1 MTTSAAAAI
10 HQRLG
15 MTTGNKLKLGLFG
28 ANCSG
33 GRALTRVPER
43 WLADW
48 DQTAEM
54 AQMADACGID
64 FILPIGRWKG
74 YGGETDWQGTSF
86 ETITWATGLLALTKQ
101 ITVFGTVHVPLF
113 HPINAAKQMVTAD
126 HVGHGRF
133 GLNIVA
139 GWNEQEFAMFG
150 VQQKA
155 RTESYKQAQEWI
167 DAVSQIWTRD
177 DFDYSGEYYDL
188 KAVRVKPKPYGG
200 TRPAIMNAGASADGQ
215 AFAIQNCDAYF
226 TGVRMSSFD
235 EASGVMVPAVD
246 QAREHVEAVRA
257 KAAAI
262 GREIGVFTRAEI
274 TCKPTQKEA
283 ADYYRYWVEE
293 MADWDA
299 IDFQMKISSRT
310 KMTPDMPG
318 YIEARKQHLH
328 GFPLVGDPDRVAS
341 MLATLSEAG
350 FDGVGLSFVNYLGEL
365 PYFRDEVLPRLER
378 LGIRRPV

>member
-1 MTTSAAAAI
+1 
-10 HQRLG
+10 
-15 MTTGNKLKLGLFG
+15 MTTGNTLKLGLFG
-28 ANCSG
+28 SNCSG
-33 GRALTRVPER
+33 GRALTTVPER
-43 WLADW
+43 WKAEW
-48 DQTAEM
+48 DENAAM
-54 AQMADACGID
+54 AVMADACGIE
-64 FILPIGRWKG
+64 FLLPIGRWKG

-113 HPINAAKQMVTAD
+113 HPIIAAKQMVTAD

-139 GWNEQEFAMFG
+139 GWNEEEFSMFG
-150 VQQKA
+150 VSKKE
-155 RTESYKQAQEWI
+155 RPESYVQAQEWI
-167 DAVSQIWTRD
+167 DAVTEIWAND
-177 DFDYSGEYYDL
+177 DVDFVGGTYELRGL
-188 KAVRVKPKPYGG
+188 RVKPKPYGG
-200 TRPAIMNAGASADGQ
+200 SRPVIMNAGASAEGQ
-215 AFAIQNCDAYF
+215 AFAIRNCDAYF

-246 QAREHVEAVRA
+246 QAREHVDAVRA

-274 TCKPTQKEA
+274 TCRPTQKEA

-293 MADWDA
+293 KADWGA
-299 IDFQMKISSRT
+299 IDFQMKISGRNR
-310 KMTPDMPG
+310 MTPDMPG

-341 MLATLSEAG
+341 MLATVNAAG
-350 FDGVGLSFVNYLGEL
+350 FNGIGLSFVNYLDEL

-378 LGIRRPV
+378 LGVRQPIAS

>member
-1 MTTSAAAAI
+1 MP
-10 HQRLG
+10 RLG
-15 MTTGNKLKLGLFG
+15 MTSGSKLKLGLFG

-43 WLADW
+43 WKADW
-48 DQTAEM
+48 DETAAM
-54 AQMADACGID
+54 ARMADDCGID
-64 FILPIGRWKG
+64 FLLPIGRWKG

-86 ETITWATGLLALTKQ
+86 ETLTWATGLLAITKR

-113 HPINAAKQMVTAD
+113 HPISASKQMVTAD
-126 HVGHGRF
+126 HIGHGRF

-139 GWNEQEFAMFG
+139 GWNEEEFAMFG
-150 VQQKA
+150 VDQKE
-155 RTESYKQAQEWI
+155 RPERYEEAQEWI

-177 DFDYSGEYYDL
+177 DFDYDGKHYHLHD
-188 KAVRVKPKPYGG
+188 VRMKPKPYGG
-200 TRPAIMNAGASADGQ
+200 TRPVIMNAGASGDGQ
-215 AFAIQNCDAYF
+215 AFAIRNCDAYF

-235 EASGVMVPAVD
+235 EATGVMVPAVD
-246 QAREHVEAVRA
+246 QAREHVDAVRE

-299 IDFQMKISSRT
+299 VDQQMRISSRT
-310 KMTPDMPG
+310 PIRPGMPG
-318 YIEARKQHLH
+318 FIEARKQHLH
-328 GFPLVGDPDRVAS
+328 GFPLVGDPDRVAA
-341 MLATLSEAG
+341 MLAILSEAG
-350 FDGVGLSFVNYLGEL
+350 FDGVGLSFVNYLDEL
-365 PYFRDEVLPRLER
+365 SYFRDEVLARLER
-378 LGIRRPV
+378 MGLRENIALDI